1 MSGRA
6 GAPPYPRIGVGWGGA
21 IQSLLTNKAWFLVG
35 HLAGG
40 AMTNTTQVLGSKEQ
54 AKFEAC
60 SKSLH
65 SLVQEPELEHG
76 TSDAPSWA
84 KGSGDAWLYLP
95 CLARVGLGLLTSWI
109 LGFRFW
115 F

>member
-6 GAPPYPRIGVGWGGA
+6 RAPPYPRTGVGECHT
-21 IQSLLTNKAWFLVG
+21 ISPHQQSLVPGWSSGWGSNDR
-35 HLAGG
+35 
-40 AMTNTTQVLGSKEQ
+40 GSKEQ
-54 AKFEAC
+54 AKLEAC

-65 SLVQEPELEHG
+65 SLVQEPELEHD

-95 CLARVGLGLLTSWI
+95 CLARVGLGLLASWI
-109 LGFRFW
+109 LGFLLW

>member
-1 MSGRA
+1 MAELGHLL
-6 GAPPYPRIGVGWGGA
+6 ILEWGWVNA
-21 IQSLLTNKAWFLVG
+21 VQFLLTNKAWSLVG
-35 HLAGG
+35 HLARG
-40 AMTNTTQVLGSKEQ
+40 AMTNTTQLLGSKEQ
-54 AKFEAC
+54 AKLEAC

-65 SLVQEPELEHG
+65 RLVQEPELEHG

-109 LGFRFW
+109 LGFLLW